1 MEWEEI
7 EREKIK
13 IKEKG
18 RKEIIK
24 KEWRMT

>member
-13 IKEKG
+13 MKEKG
-18 RKEIIK
+18 RKEIMK